1 MIKKEIE
8 SFQFMVQN
16 ASNSLQI
23 YALSFED
30 MGQIVGKRDLFV
42 EILMPQLFTE
52 NLILQTNYLMW
63 LFIWKVSEEF

>member
-1 MIKKEIE
+1 
-8 SFQFMVQN
+8 MVQN

-30 MGQIVGKRDLFV
+30 IGQIVGKRDLFV

-52 NLILQTNYLMW
+52 NLILQTNSL
-63 LFIWKVSEEF
+63 I